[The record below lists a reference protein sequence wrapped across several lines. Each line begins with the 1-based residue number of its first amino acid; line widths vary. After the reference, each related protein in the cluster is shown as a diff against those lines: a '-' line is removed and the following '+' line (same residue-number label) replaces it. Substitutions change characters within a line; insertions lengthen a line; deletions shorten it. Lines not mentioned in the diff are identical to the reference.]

1 MAMSDSPRYY
11 EIMTQAIEL
20 YLFEP
25 WDNTTRDQI
34 EEEFRRLCP
43 GPYQFVWES
52 GLDAE
57 FMPKFRLELDDSPEA
72 TEWMLKW
79 A

>member
-1 MAMSDSPRYY
+1 MSDTPRYH
-11 EIMTQAIEL
+11 EIMTQAIER

-25 WDNTTRDQI
+25 WDNTTRDHI
-34 EEEFRRLCP
+34 EEEFRILCP
-43 GPYQFVWES
+43 GPYRFVWEP
-52 GLDAE
+52 GLDSA

-79 A
+79 S